1 MTSAHENHVE
11 FRGTLGKFILEAA
24 FTVPATGITM
34 LFGPSGCGKT
44 TVLRCIAGLIHIK
57 AECSAGVRPCSSM
70 RFR

>member
-34 LFGPSGCGKT
+34 LWPVGLRQDDGPA
-44 TVLRCIAGLIHIK
+44 VHRRADPH
-57 AECSAGVRPCSSM
+57 
-70 RFR
+70 